1 MNQPLKYFVIISL
14 ISLSLKGYSQQGS
27 EGKLKTNA
35 KDTLT
40 IHEMFSTEDG
50 LGDGIRTYKILGKK
64 YAYDM
69 GTLDVEP
76 HFPGGNRKF
85 NDIIFNEAQALY
97 PETQHVFKI
106 EFVIE
111 YDGEL
116 THFRF
121 IWSDHPGI
129 DRKLIKFIRS
139 LPKWTPGI
147 KDNKYVKVKSDFQY
161 GW

>member
-1 MNQPLKYFVIISL
+1 
-14 ISLSLKGYSQQGS
+14 
-27 EGKLKTNA
+27 
-35 KDTLT
+35 
-40 IHEMFSTEDG
+40 
-50 LGDGIRTYKILGKK
+50 
-64 YAYDM
+64 M
-69 GTLDVEP
+69 GALDVEP

-85 NDIIFNEAQALY
+85 NDTIFNETQALY
-97 PETQHVFKI
+97 PETQQVFKI
-106 EFVIE
+106 EFVID
-111 YDGEL
+111 YDGKL